1 QYSEDYQELQRLYSL
16 YAVQATRKKY
26 LEKLSAVAPVWAEK
40 IKYREDKFG
49 LDRVP
54 ENIEE
59 AWEWKQ
65 YSQKLAEITA
75 EPFEKL

>member
-1 QYSEDYQELQRLYSL
+1 IADICKKLQSDWKEKDTNQYSEDYQELQRLYSL

-59 AWEWKQ
+59 AWEW
-65 YSQKLAEITA
+65 
-75 EPFEKL
+75 